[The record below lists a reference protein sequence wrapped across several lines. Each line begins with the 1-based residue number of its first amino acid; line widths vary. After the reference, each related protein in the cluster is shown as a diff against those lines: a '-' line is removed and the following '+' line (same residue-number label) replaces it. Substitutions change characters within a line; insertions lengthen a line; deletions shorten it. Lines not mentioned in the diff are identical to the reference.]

1 MNNLIKE
8 TIGSGITVLGTVTAA
23 IGSTPTRFLTKETL
37 RNLNIY
43 GNVLQATGN
52 GLQADAKEILSLGQI
67 GNQITALG
75 NISVVASFVLDL
87 QKIIEGKLFIT
98 GNWLQALG
106 ETVEIAAAIEDDVGL
121 VRSLNVIGN
130 GIQAIGN
137 SLQAIGKIFELLD
150 CEKEGEQL
158 IFKGSWI
165 QALGSFI
172 TFLAVLR
179 NGAQQETINRVR
191 RG

>member
-23 IGSTPTRFLTKETL
+23 IGSTPTRILTKETL

-52 GLQADAKEILSLGQI
+52 GLQADAKEPLSLGQI
-67 GNQITALG
+67 GNQVTALG

-87 QKIIEGKLFIT
+87 QKITEGKLFIT

-106 ETVEIAAAIEDDVGL
+106 ETVEIAAAIEDDTGL
-121 VRSLNVIGN
+121 VRSFNVIGN
-130 GIQAIGN
+130 SIQAIGN
-137 SLQAIGKIFELLD
+137 SLQAIGKIFALLD
-150 CEKEGEQL
+150 CEKEGELL

-165 QALGSFI
+165 QAVGAFI

-179 NGAQQETINRVR
+179 KGAQLETKNRVR